1 MMKDII
7 SKRRK
12 ELGLTQQELAD
23 KLFVSDKVI
32 SKWETGKS
40 VPDTSILVE
49 LSKALEIS
57 LDELLQSNE
66 PICKNTQLAVADTLS
81 IKFKNVLLVS
91 YSLAIISTIF
101 FVISRLIDYNDY
113 KRENEL
119 FVWLFLGLALVLL
132 TTCITYYL
140 INRNKLLIDYP
151 KFHEI
156 DKKNFN
162 QFMNVMGILTI
173 VVSVVN
179 VFTFETMHK
188 LEHIFEALF
197 VLVIVLVIELVI
209 WLFIKHL
216 YSKKNH

>member
-1 MMKDII
+1 MKDII

-66 PICKNTQLAVADTLS
+66 PINKKTQLAVADTLS
-81 IKFKNVLLVS
+81 IKFKNVMLVS
-91 YSLAIISTIF
+91 YSLAIISAIF

-113 KRENEL
+113 KRENKV
-119 FVWLFLGLALVLL
+119 FAWLFLGLALALL
-132 TTCITYYL
+132 IACITYYL

-162 QFMNVMGILTI
+162 QFMNVIGILTI
-173 VVSVVN
+173 IVSVVN

-188 LEHIFEALF
+188 LEHVFEALF

-209 WLFIKHL
+209 WLFIKYL

>member
-1 MMKDII
+1 MKDII

-49 LSKALEIS
+49 LANVLEIS
-57 LDELLQSNE
+57 LDELLKSNE
-66 PICKNTQLAVADTLS
+66 PINKNTQLAVADTLS
-81 IKFKNVLLVS
+81 IKFKNVMLVS
-91 YSLAIISTIF
+91 YSLAIISAIF

-113 KRENEL
+113 KRENKV

-132 TTCITYYL
+132 TACITYYL

-151 KFHEI
+151 KFQEI

-162 QFMNVMGILTI
+162 QFMNVMGMITI
-173 VVSVVN
+173 IVSAIY

-188 LEHIFEALF
+188 LEHFFEALF
-197 VLVIVLVIELVI
+197 VLVIVLAIELVI

>member
-1 MMKDII
+1 MKDII

-57 LDELLQSNE
+57 LDELLKSNE
-66 PICKNTQLAVADTLS
+66 PINTNTQLAVADTLS
-81 IKFKNVLLVS
+81 IKFKNVMLVS
-91 YSLAIISTIF
+91 YSLAIISAIF

-113 KRENEL
+113 KRENKV

-132 TTCITYYL
+132 TACITYYL
-140 INRNKLLIDYP
+140 INSNKLLIDYP
-151 KFHEI
+151 KFQEI

-162 QFMNVMGILTI
+162 QFMNVMGIITI
-173 VVSVVN
+173 IVSAIY

-188 LEHIFEALF
+188 LEHVIEALF
-197 VLVIVLVIELVI
+197 ALVIVLVIELVI

-216 YSKKNH
+216 YNKMNH

>member
-1 MMKDII
+1 MKDII

-66 PICKNTQLAVADTLS
+66 PINKKTQLAVADTLS
-81 IKFKNVLLVS
+81 IKFKNVMLVS
-91 YSLAIISTIF
+91 YSLAIISAIF

-113 KRENEL
+113 KRENKV
-119 FVWLFLGLALVLL
+119 FAWLFLGLALALL
-132 TTCITYYL
+132 IACITYYL

-162 QFMNVMGILTI
+162 QFMNVIGILTI
-173 VVSVVN
+173 IVSVVN

-188 LEHIFEALF
+188 LEHVFEALF

-209 WLFIKHL
+209 WLFIKYL
-216 YSKKNH
+216 YSTKNH

>member
-1 MMKDII
+1 MKDII

-66 PICKNTQLAVADTLS
+66 PINKNTQLAVADTLS
-81 IKFKNVLLVS
+81 IKFKNVMLVS
-91 YSLAIISTIF
+91 YSLAIISAIF

-113 KRENEL
+113 KRENKV
-119 FVWLFLGLALVLL
+119 FVWLFLGLALALL
-132 TTCITYYL
+132 TACITYYL

-173 VVSVVN
+173 IVSVVN

-209 WLFIKHL
+209 WLFIKQL
-216 YSKKNH
+216 YRKKNH